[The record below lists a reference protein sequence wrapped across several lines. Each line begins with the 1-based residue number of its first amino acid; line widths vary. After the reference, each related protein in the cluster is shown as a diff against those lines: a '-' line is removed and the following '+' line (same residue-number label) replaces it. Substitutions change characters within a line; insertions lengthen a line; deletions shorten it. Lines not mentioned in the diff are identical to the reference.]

1 MDVILT
7 KERIKEL
14 IALKGLTFSQFANE
28 LGLKKQNL
36 NACLET
42 QKKDINL
49 VIRMADVLGM
59 SLYDFI
65 GIPEPGEKEVYGC
78 LYVKGKPVIVNS
90 VEDIKELINSLD
102 RISIN

>member
-14 IALKGLTFSQFANE
+14 IAQKGLTFSQFANE

-78 LYVKGKPVIVNS
+78 LYVKGKPVLVNS
-90 VEDIKELINSLD
+90 KEEIIELLRRLD
-102 RISIN
+102 DDSKN

>member
-14 IALKGLTFSQFANE
+14 IAQKGLTFSQFANE

-65 GIPEPGEKEVYGC
+65 GIPGPYEKDVYGC
-78 LYVKGKPVIVNS
+78 LYVKGKPV
-90 VEDIKELINSLD
+90 LINSKEEVKALLMKLD
-102 RISIN
+102 SE